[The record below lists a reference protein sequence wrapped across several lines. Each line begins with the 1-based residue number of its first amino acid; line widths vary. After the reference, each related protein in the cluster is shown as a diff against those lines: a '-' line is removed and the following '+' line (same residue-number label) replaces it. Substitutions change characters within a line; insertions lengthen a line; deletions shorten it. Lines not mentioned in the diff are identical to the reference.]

1 MSNVVSETAVT
12 STTVRQDAQ
21 QMRKLVIA
29 SVLGNALEWYDFFL
43 YGTAAALV
51 FGPLFFPVG
60 GDPLQGTLLAFSG
73 FAVGFLARPLGGILF
88 GHIGDRYSRKMTLIM
103 TLTLMGATTF
113 IIGLLPT
120 YAQIG
125 IWAPLSLIIL
135 RFLQGVASGG
145 EWGGGVLML
154 SENAPESQKGYY
166 TAWSQVG
173 VCGGFVLS
181 SLAFYLVQLLPQ
193 EEVMSWA
200 WRIPFLLSLFIFLV
214 GVYIRRNIQE
224 NAVFVARKAENDSKN
239 EAHHLPVLS
248 AFKNHP
254 RAILQAIGLRLAENG
269 AVYIFFTFS
278 VVYCKHIGI
287 DTRDLIAAVT
297 IAMTVEIATI
307 LGWGW
312 LSDRIGRKRLYYIG
326 VIGMALVAFPFFWLL
341 NMHTFPAM
349 LLAMLLALPLCHGAM
364 IAAQPCLMVDL
375 FPVEVRYTGLAL
387 GHEIGAVIS
396 GGISPMLAVAFLMMW
411 DSYIP
416 IALMLLAFALLALVA
431 LISIRQPQP
440 RPEAV
445 ATT

>member
-1 MSNVVSETAVT
+1 
-12 STTVRQDAQ
+12 
-21 QMRKLVIA
+21 MRKLIIG
-29 SVLGNALEWYDFFL
+29 SFLGNSLEWYDFFL

-51 FGPLFFPVG
+51 FGPLFFPASN
-60 GDPLQGTLLAFSG
+60 DPLLGSFLAFSG
-73 FAVGFLARPLGGILF
+73 FAIGFIARPLGGVIF
-88 GHIGDRYSRKMTLIM
+88 GHLGDRYSRKMTLII
-103 TLTLMGATTF
+103 TLTLMGASTF
-113 IIGLLPT
+113 LIGLLPT
-120 YAQIG
+120 YAHIG
-125 IWAPLSLIIL
+125 VLAPIALITL
-135 RFLQGVASGG
+135 RFVQGVASGG

-224 NAVFVARKAENDSKN
+224 NAEFVARKAENDSKN

>member
-1 MSNVVSETAVT
+1 MSGAVSG
-12 STTVRQDAQ
+12 TTVPPAQ
-21 QMRKLVIA
+21 PMRKLIIG
-29 SVLGNALEWYDFFL
+29 SFLGNSLEWYDFFL

-51 FGPLFFPVG
+51 FGPLFFPTTN
-60 GDPLQGTLLAFSG
+60 DPLLGSFLAFSG
-73 FAVGFLARPLGGILF
+73 FAIGFIARPLGGVIF
-88 GHIGDRYSRKMTLIM
+88 GHLGDRYSRKMTLII
-103 TLTLMGATTF
+103 TLTLMGASTF
-113 IIGLLPT
+113 LIGLLPT
-120 YAQIG
+120 YAHIG
-125 IWAPLSLIIL
+125 ILAPIALITL
-135 RFLQGVASGG
+135 RFVQGVASGG

-200 WRIPFLLSLFIFLV
+200 WRIPFLLSLFILLV

-224 NAVFVARKAENDSKN
+224 NAEFVARKAENDSKN

>member
-1 MSNVVSETAVT
+1 
-12 STTVRQDAQ
+12 
-21 QMRKLVIA
+21 MRKLIIG
-29 SVLGNALEWYDFFL
+29 SFLGNSLEWYDFFL

-51 FGPLFFPVG
+51 FGPLFFPATN
-60 GDPLQGTLLAFSG
+60 DPLLGSFLAFSG
-73 FAVGFLARPLGGILF
+73 FAIGFIARPLGGVIF
-88 GHIGDRYSRKMTLIM
+88 GHLGDRYSRKMTLII
-103 TLTLMGATTF
+103 TLTLMGASTF
-113 IIGLLPT
+113 LIGLLPT
-120 YAQIG
+120 YAHIG
-125 IWAPLSLIIL
+125 VLAPIALITL
-135 RFLQGVASGG
+135 RFVQGVASGG

-224 NAVFVARKAENDSKN
+224 NAEFVARKAENDSKN

-396 GGISPMLAVAFLMMW
+396 GGISSMLAVAFLMMW

>member
-1 MSNVVSETAVT
+1 
-12 STTVRQDAQ
+12 
-21 QMRKLVIA
+21 MRKLIIG
-29 SVLGNALEWYDFFL
+29 SFLGNSLEWYDFFL

-51 FGPLFFPVG
+51 FGPLFFPTTN
-60 GDPLQGTLLAFSG
+60 DPLLGSFLAFSG
-73 FAVGFLARPLGGILF
+73 FAIGFIARPLGGVIF
-88 GHIGDRYSRKMTLIM
+88 GHLGDRYSRKMTLII
-103 TLTLMGATTF
+103 TLTLMGASTF
-113 IIGLLPT
+113 LIGLLPT
-120 YAQIG
+120 YAHIG
-125 IWAPLSLIIL
+125 VLAPIALITL
-135 RFLQGVASGG
+135 RFVQGVASGG

-193 EEVMSWA
+193 GEVMSWA

-224 NAVFVARKAENDSKN
+224 NAEFVARKAENDSKN

-349 LLAMLLALPLCHGAM
+349 MLAMLLALPLCHGAM

>member
-1 MSNVVSETAVT
+1 
-12 STTVRQDAQ
+12 
-21 QMRKLVIA
+21 MRKLIIG
-29 SVLGNALEWYDFFL
+29 SFLGNSLEWYDFFL

-51 FGPLFFPVG
+51 FGPLFFPATN
-60 GDPLQGTLLAFSG
+60 DPLLGSFLAFSG
-73 FAVGFLARPLGGILF
+73 FAIGFIARPLGGVIF
-88 GHIGDRYSRKMTLIM
+88 GHLGDRYSRKMTLII
-103 TLTLMGATTF
+103 TLTLMGASTF
-113 IIGLLPT
+113 LIGLLPT
-120 YAQIG
+120 YAHIG
-125 IWAPLSLIIL
+125 VLAPIALITL
-135 RFLQGVASGG
+135 RFVQGVASGG

-224 NAVFVARKAENDSKN
+224 NAEFVARKAENDSKN

-431 LISIRQPQP
+431 LVSIRQQQL
-440 RPEAV
+440 RPEPV

>member
-1 MSNVVSETAVT
+1 MSGAVSG
-12 STTVRQDAQ
+12 TTVPPAQ
-21 QMRKLVIA
+21 PMRKLITG
-29 SVLGNALEWYDFFL
+29 SFLGNSLEWYDFFL

-51 FGPLFFPVG
+51 FGPLFFPTTN
-60 GDPLQGTLLAFSG
+60 DPLLGSFLAFSG
-73 FAVGFLARPLGGILF
+73 FTIGFIARPLGGVIF
-88 GHIGDRYSRKMTLIM
+88 GHLGDRYSRKMTLII
-103 TLTLMGATTF
+103 TLTLMGASTF
-113 IIGLLPT
+113 LIGLLPT
-120 YAQIG
+120 YAHIG
-125 IWAPLSLIIL
+125 VLAPIALITL
-135 RFLQGVASGG
+135 RFVQGVASGG

-224 NAVFVARKAENDSKN
+224 NAEFVARKAENDSKN

>member
-1 MSNVVSETAVT
+1 MSGAVSG
-12 STTVRQDAQ
+12 TTVPPAQ
-21 QMRKLVIA
+21 PMRKLIIG
-29 SVLGNALEWYDFFL
+29 SFLGNSLEWYDFFL

-51 FGPLFFPVG
+51 FGPLFFPATN
-60 GDPLQGTLLAFSG
+60 DPLLGSFLAFSG
-73 FAVGFLARPLGGILF
+73 FAIGFIARPLGGVIF
-88 GHIGDRYSRKMTLIM
+88 GHLGDRYSRKMTLII
-103 TLTLMGATTF
+103 TLTLMGASTF
-113 IIGLLPT
+113 LIGLLPT
-120 YAQIG
+120 YAHIG
-125 IWAPLSLIIL
+125 VLAPIALITL
-135 RFLQGVASGG
+135 RFVQGVASGG

-224 NAVFVARKAENDSKN
+224 NAEFVARKAENDSKN

-341 NMHTFPAM
+341 NRHTFPAM

-431 LISIRQPQP
+431 LISIRQQQL
-440 RPEAV
+440 RPEPV
-445 ATT
+445 ATA

>member
-1 MSNVVSETAVT
+1 
-12 STTVRQDAQ
+12 
-21 QMRKLVIA
+21 MRKLIIG
-29 SVLGNALEWYDFFL
+29 SFLGNSLEWYDFFL

-51 FGPLFFPVG
+51 FGPLFFPATN
-60 GDPLQGTLLAFSG
+60 DPLLGSFLAFSG
-73 FAVGFLARPLGGILF
+73 FAIGFIARPLGGVIF
-88 GHIGDRYSRKMTLIM
+88 GHLGDRYSRKMTLII
-103 TLTLMGATTF
+103 TLTLMGASTF
-113 IIGLLPT
+113 LIGLLPT
-120 YAQIG
+120 YAHIG
-125 IWAPLSLIIL
+125 VLAPIALITL
-135 RFLQGVASGG
+135 RFVQGVASGG

-224 NAVFVARKAENDSKN
+224 NAEFVARKAENDSKN

-341 NMHTFPAM
+341 NMHTFPAL

>member
-1 MSNVVSETAVT
+1 
-12 STTVRQDAQ
+12 
-21 QMRKLVIA
+21 MRKLIIG
-29 SVLGNALEWYDFFL
+29 SFLGNSLEWYDFFL

-51 FGPLFFPVG
+51 FGPLFFPATN
-60 GDPLQGTLLAFSG
+60 DPLLGSFLAFSG
-73 FAVGFLARPLGGILF
+73 FAIGFIARPLGGVIF
-88 GHIGDRYSRKMTLIM
+88 GHLGDRYSRKMTLII
-103 TLTLMGATTF
+103 TLTLMGASTF
-113 IIGLLPT
+113 LIGLLPT
-120 YAQIG
+120 YAHIG
-125 IWAPLSLIIL
+125 VLAPIALITL
-135 RFLQGVASGG
+135 RFVQGVASGG

-166 TAWSQVG
+166 PAWSQVG

-224 NAVFVARKAENDSKN
+224 NAEFVARKAENDSKN

>member
-1 MSNVVSETAVT
+1 
-12 STTVRQDAQ
+12 
-21 QMRKLVIA
+21 MRKLIIG
-29 SVLGNALEWYDFFL
+29 SFLGNSLEWYDFFL

-51 FGPLFFPVG
+51 FGPLFFPATN
-60 GDPLQGTLLAFSG
+60 DPLLGSFLAFSG
-73 FAVGFLARPLGGILF
+73 FAIGFIARPLGGVIF
-88 GHIGDRYSRKMTLIM
+88 GHLGDRYSRKMTLII
-103 TLTLMGATTF
+103 TLTLMGASTF
-113 IIGLLPT
+113 LIGLLPT
-120 YAQIG
+120 YAHIG
-125 IWAPLSLIIL
+125 VLAPIALITL
-135 RFLQGVASGG
+135 RFVQGVASGG

-224 NAVFVARKAENDSKN
+224 NAEFVARKAENDSKN

-326 VIGMALVAFPFFWLL
+326 VIGMALVTFPFFWLL

>member
-1 MSNVVSETAVT
+1 MSGAVSG
-12 STTVRQDAQ
+12 TTVPPAQ
-21 QMRKLVIA
+21 PMRKLIIG
-29 SVLGNALEWYDFFL
+29 SFLGNSLEWYDFFL

-51 FGPLFFPVG
+51 FGPLFFPATN
-60 GDPLQGTLLAFSG
+60 DPLLGSFLAFSG
-73 FAVGFLARPLGGILF
+73 FAIGFIARPLGGVIF
-88 GHIGDRYSRKMTLIM
+88 GHLGDRYSRKMTLII
-103 TLTLMGATTF
+103 TLTLMGASTF
-113 IIGLLPT
+113 LIGLLPT
-120 YAQIG
+120 YAHIG
-125 IWAPLSLIIL
+125 VLAPIALITL
-135 RFLQGVASGG
+135 RFVQGVASGG

-224 NAVFVARKAENDSKN
+224 NAEFVARKAENDSKN

-341 NMHTFPAM
+341 NMHSFPAM

-364 IAAQPCLMVDL
+364 TAAQPCLMVDL

>member
-1 MSNVVSETAVT
+1 MSGAVSG
-12 STTVRQDAQ
+12 TTVPPAQ
-21 QMRKLVIA
+21 PMRKLIIG
-29 SVLGNALEWYDFFL
+29 SFLGNSLEWYDFFL

-51 FGPLFFPVG
+51 FGPLFFPATN
-60 GDPLQGTLLAFSG
+60 DPLLGSFLAFSG
-73 FAVGFLARPLGGILF
+73 FAIGFIARPLGGVIF
-88 GHIGDRYSRKMTLIM
+88 GHLGDRDSRKMTIII
-103 TLTLMGATTF
+103 TLTLMGASTF
-113 IIGLLPT
+113 LIGLLPT
-120 YAQIG
+120 YAHIG
-125 IWAPLSLIIL
+125 VLAPIALITL
-135 RFLQGVASGG
+135 RFVQGVASGG

-224 NAVFVARKAENDSKN
+224 NAEFVARKAENDSKN

>member
-1 MSNVVSETAVT
+1 MSGAVSG
-12 STTVRQDAQ
+12 TTVPPAQ
-21 QMRKLVIA
+21 PMRKLIIG
-29 SVLGNALEWYDFFL
+29 SFLGNSLEWYDFFL

-51 FGPLFFPVG
+51 FGPLFFPATN
-60 GDPLQGTLLAFSG
+60 DPLLGSFLAFSG
-73 FAVGFLARPLGGILF
+73 FAIGFIARPLGGVIF
-88 GHIGDRYSRKMTLIM
+88 GHLGDRYSRKMTLII
-103 TLTLMGATTF
+103 TLTLMGASTF
-113 IIGLLPT
+113 LIGLLPT
-120 YAQIG
+120 YAHIG
-125 IWAPLSLIIL
+125 VLAPIALITL
-135 RFLQGVASGG
+135 RFVQGVASGG

-214 GVYIRRNIQE
+214 GVYIRRNLQE
-224 NAVFVARKAENDSKN
+224 NAEFVARKAENDSKN

>member
-1 MSNVVSETAVT
+1 MSGAVSG
-12 STTVRQDAQ
+12 TTIPPAQ
-21 QMRKLVIA
+21 PMRKLIIG
-29 SVLGNALEWYDFFL
+29 SFLGNSLEWYDFFL

-51 FGPLFFPVG
+51 FGPLFFPATN
-60 GDPLQGTLLAFSG
+60 DPLLGSFLAFSG
-73 FAVGFLARPLGGILF
+73 FAIGFIARPLGGVIF
-88 GHIGDRYSRKMTLIM
+88 GHLGDRYSRKMTLII
-103 TLTLMGATTF
+103 TLTLMGASTF
-113 IIGLLPT
+113 LIGLLPT
-120 YAQIG
+120 YAHIG
-125 IWAPLSLIIL
+125 VLAPIALITL
-135 RFLQGVASGG
+135 RFVQGVASGG

-224 NAVFVARKAENDSKN
+224 NAEFVARKAENDSKN

>member
-1 MSNVVSETAVT
+1 
-12 STTVRQDAQ
+12 
-21 QMRKLVIA
+21 MRKLIIG
-29 SVLGNALEWYDFFL
+29 SFLGNSLEWYDFFL

-51 FGPLFFPVG
+51 FGPLFFPATNN
-60 GDPLQGTLLAFSG
+60 PLLGSFLAFSG
-73 FAVGFLARPLGGILF
+73 FAIGFIARPLGGVIF
-88 GHIGDRYSRKMTLIM
+88 GHLGDRYSRKMTLII
-103 TLTLMGATTF
+103 TLTLMGASTF
-113 IIGLLPT
+113 LIGLLPT
-120 YAQIG
+120 YAHIG
-125 IWAPLSLIIL
+125 VLAPIALITL
-135 RFLQGVASGG
+135 RFVQGVASGG

-224 NAVFVARKAENDSKN
+224 NAEFVARIAENDSKN

>member
-1 MSNVVSETAVT
+1 
-12 STTVRQDAQ
+12 
-21 QMRKLVIA
+21 MRKLIIG
-29 SVLGNALEWYDFFL
+29 SFLGNSLEWYDFFL

-51 FGPLFFPVG
+51 FGPLFFPATN
-60 GDPLQGTLLAFSG
+60 DPLLGSFLAFSG
-73 FAVGFLARPLGGILF
+73 FAIGFIARPLGGVIF
-88 GHIGDRYSRKMTLIM
+88 GHLGDRYSRKMTLII
-103 TLTLMGATTF
+103 TLTLMGASTF
-113 IIGLLPT
+113 LIGLLPT
-120 YAQIG
+120 YAHIG
-125 IWAPLSLIIL
+125 VLAPIALITL
-135 RFLQGVASGG
+135 RFVQGVASGG

-224 NAVFVARKAENDSKN
+224 NAEFVARKAENDSKN

-416 IALMLLAFALLALVA
+416 IALMLLAFALLALAA

>member
-1 MSNVVSETAVT
+1 MSGAVSG
-12 STTVRQDAQ
+12 TTVPPAQ
-21 QMRKLVIA
+21 PMRKLIIG
-29 SVLGNALEWYDFFL
+29 SFLGNSLEWYDFFL

-51 FGPLFFPVG
+51 FGPLFFPATN
-60 GDPLQGTLLAFSG
+60 DPLLGSFLAFSG
-73 FAVGFLARPLGGILF
+73 FAIGFIARPLGGVIF
-88 GHIGDRYSRKMTLIM
+88 GHLGDRYSRKMTLII
-103 TLTLMGATTF
+103 TLTLMGASTF
-113 IIGLLPT
+113 LIGLLPT
-120 YAQIG
+120 YAHIG
-125 IWAPLSLIIL
+125 VLAPIALITL
-135 RFLQGVASGG
+135 RFVQGVASGG

-154 SENAPESQKGYY
+154 SKNAPESQKGYY

-224 NAVFVARKAENDSKN
+224 NAEFVARIAENDSKN

>member
-1 MSNVVSETAVT
+1 MSGAVSG
-12 STTVRQDAQ
+12 TTVPPAQ
-21 QMRKLVIA
+21 PMRKLIIG
-29 SVLGNALEWYDFFL
+29 SFLGNSLEWYDFFL

-51 FGPLFFPVG
+51 FGPLFFPATN
-60 GDPLQGTLLAFSG
+60 DPLLGSFLAFSG
-73 FAVGFLARPLGGILF
+73 FAIGFIARPLGGVIF
-88 GHIGDRYSRKMTLIM
+88 GHLGDRYSRKMTLII
-103 TLTLMGATTF
+103 TLTLMGASTF
-113 IIGLLPT
+113 LIGLLPT
-120 YAQIG
+120 YAHIG
-125 IWAPLSLIIL
+125 VLAPIALITL
-135 RFLQGVASGG
+135 RFVQGVASGG

-224 NAVFVARKAENDSKN
+224 NAEFVARKAENDSKN

-297 IAMTVEIATI
+297 IAMAVEIATI

-431 LISIRQPQP
+431 LISIRQQQL
-440 RPEAV
+440 RPEPV
-445 ATT
+445 ATA

>member
-1 MSNVVSETAVT
+1 MSGAVSG
-12 STTVRQDAQ
+12 TTVPPAQ
-21 QMRKLVIA
+21 PMRKLIIG
-29 SVLGNALEWYDFFL
+29 SFLGNSLEWYDFFL

-51 FGPLFFPVG
+51 FGPLFFPASN
-60 GDPLQGTLLAFSG
+60 DPLLGSFLAFSG
-73 FAVGFLARPLGGILF
+73 FAIGFIARPLGGVIF
-88 GHIGDRYSRKMTLIM
+88 GHLGDRYSRKMTLII
-103 TLTLMGATTF
+103 TLTLMGASTF
-113 IIGLLPT
+113 LIGLLPT
-120 YAQIG
+120 YAHIG
-125 IWAPLSLIIL
+125 VLAPIALITL
-135 RFLQGVASGG
+135 RFVQGVASGG

-224 NAVFVARKAENDSKN
+224 NAEFVARKAENDSKN

-254 RAILQAIGLRLAENG
+254 RAIIQAIGLRLAENG

-431 LISIRQPQP
+431 LMSIRQQQL
-440 RPEAV
+440 RPEPV

>member
-1 MSNVVSETAVT
+1 MSGAVSG
-12 STTVRQDAQ
+12 TTVPPSQP
-21 QMRKLVIA
+21 MRKLIIG
-29 SVLGNALEWYDFFL
+29 SFLGNSLEWYDFFL

-51 FGPLFFPVG
+51 FGPLFFPATN
-60 GDPLQGTLLAFSG
+60 DPLLGSFLAFSG
-73 FAVGFLARPLGGILF
+73 FAIGFIARPLGGVIF
-88 GHIGDRYSRKMTLIM
+88 GHLGDRYSRKMTLII
-103 TLTLMGATTF
+103 TLTLMGASTF
-113 IIGLLPT
+113 LIGLLPT
-120 YAQIG
+120 YAHIG
-125 IWAPLSLIIL
+125 VLAPIALITL
-135 RFLQGVASGG
+135 RFVQGVASGG

-224 NAVFVARKAENDSKN
+224 NAEFVARKAENDSKN

>member
-1 MSNVVSETAVT
+1 
-12 STTVRQDAQ
+12 
-21 QMRKLVIA
+21 MRKLIIG
-29 SVLGNALEWYDFFL
+29 SFLGNSLEWYDFFL

-51 FGPLFFPVG
+51 FGPLFFPATN
-60 GDPLQGTLLAFSG
+60 DPLLGSFLAFSG
-73 FAVGFLARPLGGILF
+73 FAIGFIARPLGGVIF
-88 GHIGDRYSRKMTLIM
+88 GHLGDRYSRKMTLII
-103 TLTLMGATTF
+103 TLTLMGASTF
-113 IIGLLPT
+113 LIGLLPT
-120 YAQIG
+120 YAHNG
-125 IWAPLSLIIL
+125 VLAPIALITL
-135 RFLQGVASGG
+135 RFVQGVASGG

-224 NAVFVARKAENDSKN
+224 NAEFVARKAENDSKN

>member
-1 MSNVVSETAVT
+1 MSGAVSG
-12 STTVRQDAQ
+12 TTVPPAQ
-21 QMRKLVIA
+21 PMRKLIIG
-29 SVLGNALEWYDFFL
+29 SFLGNSLEWYDFFL

-51 FGPLFFPVG
+51 FGPLFFPATN
-60 GDPLQGTLLAFSG
+60 DPLLGSFLAFSG
-73 FAVGFLARPLGGILF
+73 FAIGFIARPLGGVIF
-88 GHIGDRYSRKMTLIM
+88 GHLGDRYSRKMTLII
-103 TLTLMGATTF
+103 TLTLMGASTF
-113 IIGLLPT
+113 LIGLLPT
-120 YAQIG
+120 YAHIG
-125 IWAPLSLIIL
+125 VLAPIALITL
-135 RFLQGVASGG
+135 RFVQGVASGG

-224 NAVFVARKAENDSKN
+224 NAEFVARKAENDSKN

-341 NMHTFPAM
+341 NMHSFPAM

>member
-1 MSNVVSETAVT
+1 MSGAVSG
-12 STTVRQDAQ
+12 TTVPPAQ
-21 QMRKLVIA
+21 PMRKLIIG
-29 SVLGNALEWYDFFL
+29 SFLGNSLEWYDFFL

-51 FGPLFFPVG
+51 FGPLFFPTTN
-60 GDPLQGTLLAFSG
+60 DPLLGSFLAFSG
-73 FAVGFLARPLGGILF
+73 FAIGFIARPLGGVIF
-88 GHIGDRYSRKMTLIM
+88 GHLGDRYSRKMTLII
-103 TLTLMGATTF
+103 TLTLMGASTF
-113 IIGLLPT
+113 LIGLLPT
-120 YAQIG
+120 YAHIG
-125 IWAPLSLIIL
+125 VLAPIALITL
-135 RFLQGVASGG
+135 RFVQGVASGG

-224 NAVFVARKAENDSKN
+224 NAEFVARKAENDSKN

-269 AVYIFFTFS
+269 AMYIFFTFS

>member
-1 MSNVVSETAVT
+1 MSGAVSG
-12 STTVRQDAQ
+12 TTVPPAQ
-21 QMRKLVIA
+21 PMRKLIIG
-29 SVLGNALEWYDFFL
+29 SFLGNSLEWYDFFL

-51 FGPLFFPVG
+51 FGPLFFPATN
-60 GDPLQGTLLAFSG
+60 DPLLGSFLAFSG
-73 FAVGFLARPLGGILF
+73 FAIGFIARPLGGVIF
-88 GHIGDRYSRKMTLIM
+88 GHLGDRYSRKMTLII
-103 TLTLMGATTF
+103 TLTLMGASTF
-113 IIGLLPT
+113 LIGLLPT
-120 YAQIG
+120 YAHIG
-125 IWAPLSLIIL
+125 ILAPIALITL
-135 RFLQGVASGG
+135 RFVQGVASGG

-224 NAVFVARKAENDSKN
+224 NAEFVARKAENDSKN

-416 IALMLLAFALLALVA
+416 IALMLLAFALLALAA

>member
-1 MSNVVSETAVT
+1 
-12 STTVRQDAQ
+12 
-21 QMRKLVIA
+21 MRKLIIG
-29 SVLGNALEWYDFFL
+29 SFLGNSLEWYDFFL

-51 FGPLFFPVG
+51 FGPLFFPATN
-60 GDPLQGTLLAFSG
+60 DPLLGSFLAFSG
-73 FAVGFLARPLGGILF
+73 FAIGFIARPLGGVIF
-88 GHIGDRYSRKMTLIM
+88 GHLGDRYSRKMTLII
-103 TLTLMGATTF
+103 TLTLMGASTF
-113 IIGLLPT
+113 LIGLLPT
-120 YAQIG
+120 YAHIG
-125 IWAPLSLIIL
+125 VLAPIALITL
-135 RFLQGVASGG
+135 RFVQGVASGG

-214 GVYIRRNIQE
+214 GIYIRRNIQE
-224 NAVFVARKAENDSKN
+224 NAEFVARKAENDSKN

>member
-1 MSNVVSETAVT
+1 MSGAVSG
-12 STTVRQDAQ
+12 TTVPPAQ
-21 QMRKLVIA
+21 PMRKLIIG
-29 SVLGNALEWYDFFL
+29 SFLGNSLEWYDFFL

-51 FGPLFFPVG
+51 FGPLFFPATN
-60 GDPLQGTLLAFSG
+60 DPLLGSFLAFSG
-73 FAVGFLARPLGGILF
+73 FAIGFIARPLGGVIF
-88 GHIGDRYSRKMTLIM
+88 GHLGDRYSRKMTLII
-103 TLTLMGATTF
+103 TLTLMGASTF
-113 IIGLLPT
+113 LIGLLPT
-120 YAQIG
+120 YAHIG
-125 IWAPLSLIIL
+125 VLAPIALITL
-135 RFLQGVASGG
+135 RFVQGVASGG

-224 NAVFVARKAENDSKN
+224 NAEFVARKAENDSKN

-312 LSDRIGRKRLYYIG
+312 LSDRIDRKRLYYIG

-431 LISIRQPQP
+431 LISIRQQQL
-440 RPEAV
+440 RPEPV
-445 ATT
+445 ATA

>member
-1 MSNVVSETAVT
+1 
-12 STTVRQDAQ
+12 
-21 QMRKLVIA
+21 MRKLIIG
-29 SVLGNALEWYDFFL
+29 SFLGNSLEWYDFFL

-51 FGPLFFPVG
+51 FGPLFFPATN
-60 GDPLQGTLLAFSG
+60 DPLLGSFLAFSG
-73 FAVGFLARPLGGILF
+73 FAIGFIARPLGGVIF
-88 GHIGDRYSRKMTLIM
+88 GHLGDRYSRKMTLII
-103 TLTLMGATTF
+103 TLTLMGASTF
-113 IIGLLPT
+113 LIGLLPT
-120 YAQIG
+120 YAHIG
-125 IWAPLSLIIL
+125 VLAPIALITL
-135 RFLQGVASGG
+135 RFVQGVASGG

-224 NAVFVARKAENDSKN
+224 NAEFVARKAENDSKN

-431 LISIRQPQP
+431 LISISQPQP

>member
-1 MSNVVSETAVT
+1 MSGAVSG
-12 STTVRQDAQ
+12 TTVPPAQ
-21 QMRKLVIA
+21 PMRKLIIG
-29 SVLGNALEWYDFFL
+29 SFLGNSLEWYDFFL

-51 FGPLFFPVG
+51 FGPLFFPTTN
-60 GDPLQGTLLAFSG
+60 DPLLGSFLAFSG
-73 FAVGFLARPLGGILF
+73 FAIGFIARPLGGVIF
-88 GHIGDRYSRKMTLIM
+88 GHLGDRYSRKMTLII
-103 TLTLMGATTF
+103 TLTLMGASTF
-113 IIGLLPT
+113 LIGLLPT
-120 YAQIG
+120 YAHIG
-125 IWAPLSLIIL
+125 VLAPIALITL
-135 RFLQGVASGG
+135 RFVQGVASGG

>member
-1 MSNVVSETAVT
+1 MSGAVSG
-12 STTVRQDAQ
+12 TTVPPAQ
-21 QMRKLVIA
+21 PMRKLIIG
-29 SVLGNALEWYDFFL
+29 SFLGNSLEWYDFFL

-51 FGPLFFPVG
+51 FGPLFFPTTN
-60 GDPLQGTLLAFSG
+60 DPLLGSFLAFSG
-73 FAVGFLARPLGGILF
+73 FAIGFIARPLGGVIF
-88 GHIGDRYSRKMTLIM
+88 GHLGDRYSRKMTLII
-103 TLTLMGATTF
+103 TLTLMGASTF
-113 IIGLLPT
+113 LIGLLQT
-120 YAQIG
+120 YAHIG
-125 IWAPLSLIIL
+125 ILAPIALITL
-135 RFLQGVASGG
+135 RFVQGVASGG

-224 NAVFVARKAENDSKN
+224 NAEFVARKAENDSKN

>member
-1 MSNVVSETAVT
+1 MSGAVSG
-12 STTVRQDAQ
+12 TTVPPAQ
-21 QMRKLVIA
+21 PMRKLIIG
-29 SVLGNALEWYDFFL
+29 SFLGNSLEWYDFFL

-51 FGPLFFPVG
+51 FGPLFFPATN
-60 GDPLQGTLLAFSG
+60 DPLLGSFLAFSG
-73 FAVGFLARPLGGILF
+73 FAIGFIARPLGGVIF
-88 GHIGDRYSRKMTLIM
+88 GHLGDRYSRKMTLII
-103 TLTLMGATTF
+103 TLTLMGASTF
-113 IIGLLPT
+113 LIGLLPT
-120 YAQIG
+120 YAHIG
-125 IWAPLSLIIL
+125 VLAPIALITL
-135 RFLQGVASGG
+135 RFVQGVASGG

-181 SLAFYLVQLLPQ
+181 VLAFYLVQLLSQ

-224 NAVFVARKAENDSKN
+224 NAEFVARKAENDSKN